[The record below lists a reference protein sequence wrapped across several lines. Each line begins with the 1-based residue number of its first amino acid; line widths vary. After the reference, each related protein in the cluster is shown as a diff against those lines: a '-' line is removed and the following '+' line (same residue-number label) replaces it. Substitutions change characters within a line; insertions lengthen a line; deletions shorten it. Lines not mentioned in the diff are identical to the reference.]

1 MAVCN
6 GLNSHALRP
15 GSIYTGGTFDTLMGE
30 VTKRHLGHCNMP
42 LLCPGKKKHQAL
54 FVNEKRRNYELVLK
68 QIESGEVLWLQ
79 LLLGTVTRLL
89 AGATVLHRLW
99 VCTDCRTPP
108 PGLKSSWSPFLLEI
122 LIIFQAWTYYDPID
136 PKFLGS
142 VHLYINSPF
151 TWFLVPNMFP

>member
-42 LLCPGKKKHQAL
+42 LLCPGKKKHQAS

-68 QIESGEVLWLQ
+68 QIESGELLWLQ

-89 AGATVLHRLW
+89 AGATVLHRAMCCALI
-99 VCTDCRTPP
+99 VELLHQGSNPP
-108 PGLKSSWSPFLLEI
+108 DHHSSWNPHHTPSLDLFWSNWPQFFRVCPSI
-122 LIIFQAWTYYDPID
+122 Y
-136 PKFLGS
+136 
-142 VHLYINSPF
+142 
-151 TWFLVPNMFP
+151 